1 MNSLSVEDY
10 RLLYSAVCEYRTYY
24 CMKDQE
30 LFDRATRIIDEIRP
44 LAYSQMPEQPT

>member
-10 RLLYSAVCEYRTYY
+10 RLIYDALCDYRQYC

-30 LFDRATRIIDEIRP
+30 LFDRANRLIDAVRP
-44 LAYSQMPEQPT
+44 FAYSQMPEQPT